1 MRASRV
7 ALYVL
12 LSLGI
17 CLQGFAAVRVDARC
31 PMIQGDTSI
40 AAEGR
45 VAITAHMDCHADSRS
60 HDHNRS
66 SKHCP
71 AGMSC
76 QSAAPAIISVFV
88 APLILR
94 DSMLRYPDPEYRF
107 RSHSSQLLWRPPALI

>member
-7 ALYVL
+7 VLYVL

-31 PMIQGDTSI
+31 PMMQSETSM
-40 AAEGR
+40 ASEDL
-45 VAITAHMDCHADSRS
+45 VAVTAHTDCHADSRS
-60 HDHNRS
+60 HDHDRS

-76 QSAAPAIISVFV
+76 QSAAPAIISAFV

-94 DSMLRYPDPEYRF
+94 YPMLRYPDPEYRF
-107 RSHSSQLLWRPPALI
+107 RSHSSRLLWRPPVLI